1 MRFQKYINENKQ
13 DVMAFA
19 DKVEKEL
26 ELKSFDVFMRTDGSL
41 ELNLL
46 IVNPEARKKGT
57 GSEAVKRL
65 TKYADD
71 NDYAIYVNPAVADD
85 FQGTTSRSRLVKFYK
100 RFGFVENKGRNKD
113 FTYRGGMYRLPK

>member
-1 MRFQKYINENKQ
+1 MRFQHYINESNE
-13 DVMAFA
+13 DVRVFA
-19 DKVEKEL
+19 KKVESDL
-26 ELKSFDVFMRTDGSL
+26 GLKSFDVFMRHDGSI

-46 IVNPEARKKGT
+46 IVNPDERKKGS

-65 TKYADD
+65 TKYADQHD
-71 NDYAIYVNPAVADD
+71 LSIYVNPAVADD
-85 FQGTTSRSRLVKFYK
+85 FHGTTSRSRLIKFYK